1 MTRYLDVH
9 PDDPQ
14 PRLVAQAV
22 DTVRR
27 DGVIAYPTDCS
38 YALGW
43 RIGSASA
50 LERVRLLRDL
60 DATHHFTLACTD
72 FSQVSHFARIDTVA
86 FRVMKSCTPGPYTF
100 ILPASREV
108 PRRLQHPKKATV
120 GVRLPANAVARA
132 LVRELGEPLVT
143 TTLVLP
149 GDEEPLVAGWEVM
162 ERLRDR
168 VDVVIDAGDCST
180 EQTTVIDLASDEPHI
195 VRLGAG
201 DVSRFG

>member
-1 MTRYLDVH
+1 VARYLDVH

-14 PRLVAQAV
+14 PRLIAQAA
-22 DTVRR
+22 DAVRH

-43 RIGSASA
+43 RVGSAAA
-50 LERVRLLRDL
+50 LERVRLLRGV
-60 DATHHFTLACTD
+60 DAGHHFTLACTD

-86 FRVMKSCTPGPYTF
+86 FRVMKACTPGPYTF

-120 GVRLPANAVARA
+120 GVRLPANPVAQA

-143 TTLVLP
+143 TTLILP
-149 GDEEPLVAGWEVM
+149 GDDEPLLAGWEVM

-168 VDVVIDAGDCST
+168 LDVVIDAGDCSA
-180 EQTTVIDLASDEPHI
+180 EQTTVIDLSSDEPY
-195 VRLGAG
+195 VLRVGAG
-201 DVSRFG
+201 DSSRFL